1 MPTFL
6 RKVYD
11 RLSKNED
18 ENSLETQLN
27 RNVINEEND
36 GITDDHAKIIE
47 MSDTVMTFLNNRKYI
62 QIYEILEG
70 FYILYIR
77 ETSY

>member
-18 ENSLETQLN
+18 ENSIEKQYN
-27 RNVINEEND
+27 RNVIDEEND

-47 MSDTVMTFLNNRKYI
+47 MSDTVMTFLNNRKFI
-62 QIYEILEG
+62 
-70 FYILYIR
+70 
-77 ETSY
+77 